1 MNKLATELF
10 GEIIHSYTR
19 EQAIEDG
26 FLVDVTET
34 AREAGF
40 CIPVALTRAV
50 WEDCVEWNE
59 ADSKRQ
65 THQDLSGRLWDV
77 VNMAFIAARF
87 NRDSSTVNYYLY
99 RVPRGDRGK
108 KARRVM
114 LKSMVD
120 PGDQGEPVVTIMLP
134 NED

>member
-1 MNKLATELF
+1 MNTLATEIF
-10 GEIIHSYTR
+10 GEPIHSYTR

-26 FLVDVTET
+26 FLVDATET

-40 CIPVALTRAV
+40 CIPVALTRAA

-65 THQDLSGRLWDV
+65 TYQDLSGRLWDV
-77 VNMAFIAARF
+77 VNMAFFAAHMGKKQ
-87 NRDSSTVNYYLY
+87 SSLLY
-99 RVPRGDRGK
+99 QVYRIPRGGRGK

-114 LKSMVD
+114 LKSMVG

>member
-1 MNKLATELF
+1 MNTLATEIF
-10 GEIIHSYTR
+10 GEPIHSYTR
-19 EQAIEDG
+19 EQALEDG

-40 CIPVALTRAV
+40 CIPVALTRSV
-50 WEDCVEWNE
+50 WEDCVEWDE
-59 ADSKRQ
+59 KDSKRQ
-65 THQDLSGRLWDV
+65 TYQDLSGRLWDV
-77 VNMAFIAARF
+77 INMAFFAARMGK
-87 NRDSSTVNYYLY
+87 NQSSLLYQVY
-99 RVPRGDRGK
+99 RVPRGGRGK

-114 LKSMVD
+114 LKSMIG